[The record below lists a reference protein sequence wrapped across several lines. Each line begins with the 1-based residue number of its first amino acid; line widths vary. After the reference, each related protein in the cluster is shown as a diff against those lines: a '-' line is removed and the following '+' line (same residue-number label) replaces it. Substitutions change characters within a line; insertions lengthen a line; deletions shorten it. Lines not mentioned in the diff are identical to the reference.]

1 MESSEER
8 DAEVAALLKVFGR
21 DRTLHFTT
29 AFRALSGNTLPPGKT
44 PRGSKEGHPPALG
57 GPPPFGR
64 WSPFPGRSSKTFL
77 SFFLFLWRRCR
88 RPWRLLALS
97 GAAMV
102 CKVW

>member
-1 MESSEER
+1 MLRWRRWQTGRERQDTSCYHGLPGTFWQYSSTR
-8 DAEVAALLKVFGR
+8 K
-21 DRTLHFTT
+21 
-29 AFRALSGNTLPPGKT
+29 P